1 MEGVCLIA
9 KKGTKKNKKD
19 NTPLQKS
26 LDIEKQVSKN
36 MKLDF
41 LEKIK
46 LLEMPLNF
54 PLAFTQTNRNM
65 YCEAAFGGFFI
76 FKVHVFGCVPHGANH
91 SVK

>member
-1 MEGVCLIA
+1 MMEGVCLIA

-46 LLEMPLNF
+46 LLEMPL
-54 PLAFTQTNRNM
+54 R
-65 YCEAAFGGFFI
+65 
-76 FKVHVFGCVPHGANH
+76 FKVEGLNIRRESILVEYIYIWNLLNLF
-91 SVK
+91 

>member
-1 MEGVCLIA
+1 MMEGVCLIA

-46 LLEMPLNF
+46 LLEMPL
-54 PLAFTQTNRNM
+54 R
-65 YCEAAFGGFFI
+65 
-76 FKVHVFGCVPHGANH
+76 FKVL
-91 SVK
+91 